1 MFMQRVLRG
10 LEKYLIRKNSFKLEG
25 ANYDMI
31 MLIPSDRYSPYARYS
46 LLISAKH
53 LNESIH
59 RDVIKELLYSFKED
73 LSPDEYTAV
82 SRINVLHTED
92 PFVRNTKFMLGF
104 RQEVTEINGMVM
116 GGVEIDFAYLL
127 RSLVLDKL
135 REGATLTMEVKS
147 AIGTVET
154 ILARIIRI
162 EASFELVYY
171 TGKGLREMWKPNEED
186 EKAQAL
192 KQEPESFLLQNG
204 YIART
209 NFDDIMRIF

>member
-1 MFMQRVLRG
+1 MQRVLKG

-31 MLIPSDRYSPYARYS
+31 MLIPSDKYSPDAKYS
-46 LLISAKH
+46 LLLSAKH
-53 LNESIH
+53 LNASSH
-59 RDVIKELLYSFKED
+59 KDVIKELLYGFKEE
-73 LSPDEYTAV
+73 LSPEEYTTL

-92 PFVRNTKFMLGF
+92 PFVRNVKFMFGF
-104 RQEVTEINGMVM
+104 RQEVTEINGMVI

-135 REGATLTMEVKS
+135 KEEAALTIEVKN
-147 AIGTVET
+147 AIGTVDT
-154 ILARIIRI
+154 IHAGIIRM
-162 EASFELVYY
+162 EANFELVYY
-171 TGKGLREMWKPNEED
+171 TGKGLKEIWKPNTED

-192 KQEPESFLLQNG
+192 RKEQESFLLQNG

-209 NFDDIMRIF
+209 KIDDIIRIV

>member
-1 MFMQRVLRG
+1 MFMQRVLKG
-10 LEKYLIRKNSFKLEG
+10 LEKYLIRKNNFKLEG

-46 LLISAKH
+46 LLISARH

-92 PFVRNTKFMLGF
+92 SFVRNVKFMFGF
-104 RQEVTEINGMVM
+104 RQEVTEITGMVI

-135 REGATLTMEVKS
+135 KEGAALTIEVKN
-147 AIGTVET
+147 AIGTVDT

-162 EASFELVYY
+162 EANFELVYY
-171 TGKGLREMWKPNEED
+171 TGKGLREIGKPHVED
-186 EKAQAL
+186 EKVQAL
-192 KQEPESFLLQNG
+192 KQEPESFLLQNN

-209 NFDDIMRIF
+209 KLDDIIRIF